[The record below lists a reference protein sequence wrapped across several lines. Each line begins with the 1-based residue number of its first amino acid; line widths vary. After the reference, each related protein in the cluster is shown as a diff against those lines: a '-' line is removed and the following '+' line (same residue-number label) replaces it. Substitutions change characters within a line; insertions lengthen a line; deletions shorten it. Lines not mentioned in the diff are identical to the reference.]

1 MDDAYRKIHLENSKF
16 LMKELEV
23 IQGGSDRNDTIM
35 NIVKHIEST
44 NGINDDD
51 VIVTHDAVR
60 PFLTHRII
68 KENIQAAL
76 EYSAVDTVIDAID
89 TIVTSKDNQT
99 IDAIP
104 VRNEMY
110 QRSNTSIV

>member
-1 MDDAYRKIHLENSKF
+1 
-16 LMKELEV
+16 
-23 IQGGSDRNDTIM
+23 NDTIM

-44 NGINDDD
+44 IGINDDD
-51 VIVTHDAVR
+51 VIVTHYAVR

-76 EYSAVDTVIDAID
+76 EYGALDTVIDAID

-104 VRNEMY
+104 VLNEMY
-110 QRSNTSIV
+110 QG

>member
-1 MDDAYRKIHLENSKF
+1 
-16 LMKELEV
+16 
-23 IQGGSDRNDTIM
+23 
-35 NIVKHIEST
+35 
-44 NGINDDD
+44 D

-76 EYSAVDTVIDAID
+76 EYGAVDTVIDAID

-110 QRSNTSIV
+110 QGQTPQSFNINLLKESYAQ

>member
-1 MDDAYRKIHLENSKF
+1 M
-16 LMKELEV
+16 

-68 KENIQAAL
+68 KEK
-76 EYSAVDTVIDAID
+76 YSSCIRVWRGRY
-89 TIVTSKDNQT
+89 S
-99 IDAIP
+99 
-104 VRNEMY
+104 Y
-110 QRSNTSIV
+110 